1 MQGLSW
7 TVEEDQFTTDTVL
20 GEKTFTNVI
29 ATLDPAAP
37 RKLVLACHYDSKYM
51 PHMREFVAATDSA
64 VPCAMMLD
72 LARLMNDMLHKSRSA
87 KVSHLRVDDRKKKY
101 SSQISKK
108 VKSFKSEI
116 KRSH

>member
-1 MQGLSW
+1 MGSLSW

-20 GEKTFTNVI
+20 GAKSFTNVI

-51 PHMREFVAATDSA
+51 PNFVFVAATDSA

-72 LARLMNDMLHKSRSA
+72 VARLMNDMLQNNRSA
-87 KVSHLRVDDRKKKY
+87 EVSHLGVR
-101 SSQISKK
+101 
-108 VKSFKSEI
+108 
-116 KRSH
+116 